1 MAQYPELT
9 PTDRADIVCR
19 VFEQKVKDFLRI
31 LKEVKTFGYVT
42 TEISD
47 PVQDPRG
54 YKLVT
59 ELMMHGP
66 YGVANLGP
74 DHILAKINNSEAST
88 SAVGTTKQIDKIQ
101 NYVDGC
107 FICPYESCWRIFDFP
122 IHYREPAV
130 QILNVHLEDMQRI
143 NFHERDRLEIIV
155 NMPEKK
161 KTTLTEWFVYNNENT
176 DGRHLTY
183 LNFPLEF
190 VWYPN
195 SKQWRRRQI
204 RTKKSLERLTYVH
217 PSSSDLFYFRML
229 LCHQKGCKL
238 PDEVRTVNGQML
250 PTFWAACEALGL
262 LGDEKEWDIALEE
275 STSSATSKE
284 IRILFTQI
292 LIYSDVAN
300 PVHLQQELLF
310 VYDHGGI
317 GKTFLWKTIISSL
330 RSQGKIVLAV
340 VSLGI
345 ASLLFPVGRTA
356 YSKFTLP
363 LELTDESFCHAK
375 KKSQLG
381 NLLVETDLIIWDE
394 APMND
399 KRCFETLDR
408 TLKDLL
414 DAPNVLF
421 GGKTIVLGGDFRKT
435 LPVKKGAEKEEL
447 IAASIAESYLW
458 WHFRICTLKENMR
471 LQRSG
476 LTNEERKRSE
486 TFAKW
491 LLDVGDGEIGE
502 PEEEDQDSSWIRIP
516 PEYSFDNDET
526 SLSRLINF
534 IYDDTTLKTPTA
546 GSLQEKAIMCPKNAT
561 IDDVNAKILSNIE
574 GQRKI
579 YLSNDEAIPMV
590 GETSETELLYP
601 TERFMQRHK
610 NNCPMSDVELPRNMS
625 QHTIAALRIGQ
636 DNCILEARVYQKWTS
651 KNISDMKELA
661 FCYILIDREANK
673 DIKNINYFNPLLKL
687 NAVYRFSHFICEK
700 TKPYHQTLGN
710 PISLKFGKITT
721 GETLIGKES
730 EFSEHHFKFITYNQL
745 ATRVPYQDENS
756 KMKYP
761 ILTDYL
767 GCIRSISD
775 VTPFGDAT
783 TCQKYLRKVEIENL
797 E

>member
-1 MAQYPELT
+1 MSLQFPLLFIFGQPGFYPELTLKPRDGRGRGKQVTMKAYYKYQLHPRTKEFGLIFKGGRLFQQYVVTVFCVIEQSRLDFIRKNQNDLRSDFLSGLYDAVSRGDREGIAVGSKIMLPSTFTGGPRYMYSHYLDWPEIKRYMAQYPELT

-19 VFEQKVKDFLRI
+19 VFEQKVKDFLRF

-42 TEISD
+42 AVLYTIEFQKRGLPHYHTLLWVDSKNTLKDASQIDEHISAEIPD

-66 YGVANLGP
+66 CGAANLG
-74 DHILAKINNSEAST
+74 
-88 SAVGTTKQIDKIQ
+88 
-101 NYVDGC
+101 C
-107 FICPYESCWRIFDFP
+107 
-122 IHYREPAV
+122 
-130 QILNVHLEDMQRI
+130 
-143 NFHERDRLEIIV
+143 
-155 NMPEKK
+155 
-161 KTTLTEWFVYNNENT
+161 
-176 DGRHLTY
+176 
-183 LNFPLEF
+183 
-190 VWYPN
+190 
-195 SKQWRRRQI
+195 
-204 RTKKSLERLTYVH
+204 KS
-217 PSSSDLFYFRML
+217 
-229 LCHQKGCKL
+229 

-250 PTFWAACEALGL
+250 TTFRAACEALGL
-262 LGDEKEWDIALEE
+262 LGDEKEWDIAIEE
-275 STSSATSKE
+275 STASATSKE
-284 IRILFTQI
+284 IRILFAQI
-292 LIYSDVAN
+292 LIYCDVAN

-340 VSLGI
+340 ASSGI
-345 ASLLFPVGRTA
+345 ASLLSPAGRTA
-356 YSKFTLP
+356 HSKFKLP

-502 PEEEDQDSSWIRIP
+502 PEEEEDQDSSWITIL
-516 PEYSFDNDET
+516 PEYSFNNDET
-526 SLSRLINF
+526 SLLRLINF
-534 IYDDTTLKTPTA
+534 IYDD
-546 GSLQEKAIMCPKNAT
+546 M
-561 IDDVNAKILSNIE
+561 
-574 GQRKI
+574 
-579 YLSNDEAIPMV
+579 
-590 GETSETELLYP
+590 
-601 TERFMQRHK
+601 
-610 NNCPMSDVELPRNMS
+610 
-625 QHTIAALRIGQ
+625 
-636 DNCILEARVYQKWTS
+636 
-651 KNISDMKELA
+651 
-661 FCYILIDREANK
+661 
-673 DIKNINYFNPLLKL
+673 
-687 NAVYRFSHFICEK
+687 
-700 TKPYHQTLGN
+700 
-710 PISLKFGKITT
+710 
-721 GETLIGKES
+721 
-730 EFSEHHFKFITYNQL
+730 
-745 ATRVPYQDENS
+745 
-756 KMKYP
+756 
-761 ILTDYL
+761 
-767 GCIRSISD
+767 
-775 VTPFGDAT
+775 
-783 TCQKYLRKVEIENL
+783 
-797 E
+797 

>member
-1 MAQYPELT
+1 MQEELLQFKRLDVWVLVPPSNNIKPLT
-9 PTDRADIVCR
+9 LKCLFKNNHDEENTVIRNKSRLVVKGCR
-19 VFEQKVKDFLRI
+19 QEEGIDFEESFAPVARMEAIMIFLAYAAH
-31 LKEVKTFGYVT
+31 KSFMCSNDVKTEF
-42 TEISD
+42 
-47 PVQDPRG
+47 
-54 YKLVT
+54 
-59 ELMMHGP
+59 
-66 YGVANLGP
+66 
-74 DHILAKINNSEAST
+74 LAFKEGTIWVKAST
-88 SAVGTTKQIDKIQ
+88 KG
-101 NYVDGC
+101 
-107 FICPYESCWRIFDFP
+107 
-122 IHYREPAV
+122 
-130 QILNVHLEDMQRI
+130 M
-143 NFHERDRLEIIV
+143 
-155 NMPEKK
+155 
-161 KTTLTEWFVYNNENT
+161 
-176 DGRHLTY
+176 
-183 LNFPLEF
+183 
-190 VWYPN
+190 
-195 SKQWRRRQI
+195 
-204 RTKKSLERLTYVH
+204 SLDAD
-217 PSSSDLFYFRML
+217 S
-229 LCHQKGCKL
+229 
-238 PDEVRTVNGQML
+238 VNGL
-250 PTFWAACEALGL
+250 CL
-262 LGDEKEWDIALEE
+262 
-275 STSSATSKE
+275 S
-284 IRILFTQI
+284 
-292 LIYSDVAN
+292 
-300 PVHLQQELLF
+300 LQQDSF
-310 VYDHGGI
+310 YCDSNQAI
-317 GKTFLWKTIISSL
+317 AISCNRDPNTQDNITTSL
-330 RSQGKIVLAV
+330 RRFS
-340 VSLGI
+340 
-345 ASLLFPVGRTA
+345 
-356 YSKFTLP
+356 
-363 LELTDESFCHAK
+363 
-375 KKSQLG
+375 
-381 NLLVETDLIIWDE
+381 
-394 APMND
+394 
-399 KRCFETLDR
+399 
-408 TLKDLL
+408 
-414 DAPNVLF
+414 PNVAS
-421 GGKTIVLGGDFRKT
+421 
-435 LPVKKGAEKEEL
+435 KKGAEKEEL
-447 IAASIAESYLW
+447 IVASIAESYLW

-601 TERFMQRHK
+601 TE
-610 NNCPMSDVELPRNMS
+610 LPRNMS
-625 QHTIAALRIGQ
+625 QHTIAALRIRQ

-797 E
+797 DSLCGTKLRSSLISKKYKSLHYQSSLLSAPVELQNTELTATPATYYYINPQTPEAAYAYTAFKEKYKLTPPLHTSKYRCQDPEQEKIRNRQTLQTLLQHNKASTQVNGTYTCEDHGKQDPIRFAPSTKKGAYKFVVEDILDIKIAVETHTTGSATSSKESTSIDKGTSGTVLATHPTEGTNKPINEETQTPVRITGQGSVGWKVFDGDAVCVVSTCCLKKSSGKVYGVLLSRA